1 MPCEA
6 VGNRNTI
13 AALYERL
20 IEEIMDSLP
29 EDQRAGISMYYYQK
43 DITEA
48 LDVLESAFQTICRMT
63 S

>member
-1 MPCEA
+1 
-6 VGNRNTI
+6 
-13 AALYERL
+13 
-20 IEEIMDSLP
+20 MDSLP